1 MNAQTELFWSSFRS
15 AYPAANRE
23 PFDVFRVGDTDES
36 ADGGADLIV
45 SGTKTATSS
54 LPEELADIG
63 IPFPGALSIVI
74 DGKDRPR
81 AVVETVQVRHL
92 AFEDVDPQFAHD
104 YGEWDRTL
112 PTWKARNSDHYRTVC
127 QALGLEWHERR
138 ELVCERFKVVFSDAA
153 HPAPSRSMTHG

>member
-1 MNAQTELFWSSFRS
+1 MNAEVERFWSRFR
-15 AYPAANRE
+15 AACPDAGST

-63 IPFPGALSIVI
+63 IPFPGALSILI
-74 DGKDRPR
+74 DGGGQPR
-81 AVVETVQVRHL
+81 AIVETTEVERRP
-92 AFEDVDPQFAHD
+92 FGEVDAQFARD

-112 PTWKARNSDHYRTVC
+112 PTWKARNGAHYRKVC
-127 QALGLEWHERR
+127 QGLGLEWHERR

-153 HPAPSRSMTHG
+153 HPAPSRSMNHG

>member
-1 MNAQTELFWSSFRS
+1 MKAQTELFWSRFRS

-54 LPEELADIG
+54 LPEELVDIG

-81 AVVETVQVRHL
+81 AIIETTEVRRRP
-92 AFEDVDPQFAHD
+92 FGEVDAQFAHD

-112 PTWKARNSDHYRTVC
+112 GTWKARNGAHYRAVC
-127 QALGLEWHERR
+127 QKLGVEWHERR

-153 HPAPSRSMTHG
+153 HPAPSRSMNHG